1 MAVMEE
7 KMDILKNFG
16 KENPFSVPENYFED
30 FAQNIQRRIK
40 EEEPSKKT
48 VTMSRIAIVFSAAA
62 TLAIALFAAGAIF
75 RTKSPSGNGL
85 QQNIAAAEYD
95 ETESDT
101 WIAYLDE
108 STQIEYFVSNFEN
121 DDTDF

>member
-1 MAVMEE
+1 MEE

-30 FAQNIQRRIK
+30 FAQNIQRKIK

-62 TLAIALFAAGAIF
+62 TFAIALFAAGAIF
-75 RTKSPSGNGL
+75 GTKSPSGNGL

>member
-1 MAVMEE
+1 MEE

-30 FAQNIQRRIK
+30 FTQNIQRRIK

-75 RTKSPSGNGL
+75 GTKPPSGNGL

>member
-1 MAVMEE
+1 MEE

-16 KENPFSVPENYFED
+16 KENPFSVPEKYFED

-75 RTKSPSGNGL
+75 GTKSPSGNGL

>member
-75 RTKSPSGNGL
+75 GTKSPSGNGL

>member
-1 MAVMEE
+1 
-7 KMDILKNFG
+7 
-16 KENPFSVPENYFED
+16 
-30 FAQNIQRRIK
+30 
-40 EEEPSKKT
+40 
-48 VTMSRIAIVFSAAA
+48 MSRIAIVFSAAA

-75 RTKSPSGNGL
+75 GTKSPSGNGL